1 MHVCPGIHDLYSST
15 MNADARI
22 LGGVTTLAAVVESG
36 SFVRAAESLG
46 VTQSAVSRAV
56 SRLEVRLGIRLL
68 HRTTRSVQLTA
79 EGERFYE
86 AIAPMLAGIEDAV
99 TSATG
104 SAAAVTGRLRVNI
117 DPFFSRLLIA
127 SQIGS
132 FVLRY
137 PELSVELITRESLG
151 DLVGEGFD
159 LAVRFGEPPNSS
171 LVVHKLLDTRI
182 LTVASPSYIEK
193 HGKPSKPSELS
204 RHDCIQFR
212 DSLTGQP
219 FRWEF
224 HRGAKILPVVTRGR
238 LLLADVGTMIGVCV
252 AGVGIAQVM
261 ELGIHDML
269 ADGRLVELFPEWPD
283 ETFPLFAL
291 YPSRS
296 LPPAKLRAFLDFV
309 SEIVKPGSYLN
320 NRRSTVP

>member
-1 MHVCPGIHDLYSST
+1 MHVSRNIHDLYSPI

-56 SRLEVRLGIRLL
+56 SRLEARLGIRLL

-79 EGERFYE
+79 EGERFYGE
-86 AIAPMLAGIEDAV
+86 IAPMLAGIGDAV
-99 TSATG
+99 TSASG
-104 SAAAVTGRLRVNI
+104 SAAAVIGRLRVNI
-117 DPFFSRLLIA
+117 DPFLSRFLVA
-127 SQIGS
+127 PRIGS

-137 PELSVELITRESLG
+137 PELSIELVTRESLG

-171 LVVHKLLDTRI
+171 LVVRKLLDTRI
-182 LTVASPSYIEK
+182 LTVASPSYIER
-193 HGKPSKPSELS
+193 HGQPRKPSELG
-204 RHDCIQFR
+204 RHHCIQFR
-212 DSLTGQP
+212 DPITGQP
-219 FRWEF
+219 FQWEF
-224 HRGAKILPVVTRGR
+224 HRGAEILPVVTRGR
-238 LLLADVGTMIGVCV
+238 LLLNDVGTMVGACV

-261 ELGIHDML
+261 ELGIHDLL

-309 SEIVKPGSYLN
+309 AEIVSVG
-320 NRRSTVP
+320 VG

>member
-252 AGVGIAQVM
+252 AGVGIAQVI

-296 LPPAKLRAFLDFV
+296 LPPAKLRASLDFV